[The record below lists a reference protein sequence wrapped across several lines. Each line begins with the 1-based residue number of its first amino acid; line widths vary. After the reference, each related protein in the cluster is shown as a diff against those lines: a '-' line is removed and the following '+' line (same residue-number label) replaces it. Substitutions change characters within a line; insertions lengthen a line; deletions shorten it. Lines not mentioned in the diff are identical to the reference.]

1 MVDPNAP
8 LQKSMIGVCG
18 GIRPEWAYTDF
29 ACALFGLTSV
39 PVHTKAGTH
48 ISTTSSVCSLSLA

>member
-1 MVDPNAP
+1 
-8 LQKSMIGVCG
+8 MIGICG

-39 PVHTKAGTH
+39 PVHTKAGAH
-48 ISTTSSVCSLSLA
+48 ITAFFLSLTRCDQMTTRPSSS